1 MTMLDTNEAFIVYI
15 GRSDCKDC
23 QAFQPI
29 LQEYL
34 DEHQGA
40 YIYYLDIKEYR
51 DASRKENASS
61 KEKEFYDNIYET
73 FDIDWLPSLVLM
85 NKDQIVSKYQ
95 YLDEGYYELSSK
107 VKKQKQEEY
116 KKEFISWMNEIF
128 KEN

>member
-1 MTMLDTNEAFIVYI
+1 MLDTNEAFIVYI

-34 DEHQGA
+34 DKHQGT
-40 YIYYLDIKEYR
+40 YLYHLDIKEYR

-61 KEKEFYDNIYET
+61 QEIEFYDNIYET
-73 FDIDWLPSLVLM
+73 FDIDWVPSLVLM
-85 NKDQIVSKYQ
+85 NKNQVISKYQ
-95 YLDEGYYELSSK
+95 YLDEDYYELSSK
-107 VKKQKQEEY
+107 EKKLKQEEY
-116 KKEFISWMNEIF
+116 QEEFVTWMNGIF